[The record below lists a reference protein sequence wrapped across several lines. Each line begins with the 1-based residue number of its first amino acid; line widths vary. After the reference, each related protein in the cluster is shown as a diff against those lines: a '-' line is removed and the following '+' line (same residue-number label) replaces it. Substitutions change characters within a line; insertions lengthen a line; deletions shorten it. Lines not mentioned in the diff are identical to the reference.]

1 MRAKKKKST
10 KRSIDRPQTLVGALV
25 DLVVGTLL
33 LLIANIME

>member
-10 KRSIDRPQTLVGALV
+10 ERSTDSRQTLVGALV